1 MRPAAADLLER
12 HRAERVGPLA
22 DRLVATIR
30 AENAGYVDLPVV
42 PVDDLRASCVDNVAR
57 VLQLLAVE
65 LGLAPDRSGAAVDR
79 YDAARAT
86 GRRRAEQGLPLDDV
100 LRSFRMGGRL
110 IWDDLLDQAD
120 GILEA
125 RETREL
131 GTALWA
137 VVDRTSA
144 AVAAAYHRAEASA
157 IRVHEQ
163 RRTALWEDLL
173 AGRGAD
179 AAFAAEAARVLDLA
193 PGPCVVVVAPAGSPA
208 EAGRRAE
215 THLRVA
221 GHRSSWV
228 RRAVGLV
235 GVVEAPAG
243 STGALG
249 PALETAEV
257 GPTGVSGVAAGLG
270 QAEEAFTQ
278 AVAAQRIAVARGLP
292 VVAFDDALP
301 DALVLAAPTIAA
313 RLARHWLGPL
323 LALPADESRALL
335 DTLEAWVRTGGS
347 PTATARALPC
357 HRNTVLN
364 RLRRVQRLTDGRLGE
379 GAPPAELSLALAA
392 HRLGVVD

>member
-1 MRPAAADLLER
+1 
-12 HRAERVGPLA
+12 
-22 DRLVATIR
+22 
-30 AENAGYVDLPVV
+30 
-42 PVDDLRASCVDNVAR
+42 
-57 VLQLLAVE
+57 
-65 LGLAPDRSGAAVDR
+65 
-79 YDAARAT
+79 
-86 GRRRAEQGLPLDDV
+86 
-100 LRSFRMGGRL
+100 MGGRL

-137 VVDRTSA
+137 VVDSTSA
-144 AVAAAYHRAEASA
+144 AVAAAYHQAEASA

-173 AGRGAD
+173 AGRGAE

-193 PGPCVVVVAPAGSPA
+193 PGPCVVVVAPADAAP

-228 RRAVGLV
+228 RRAAGLV
-235 GVVEAPAG
+235 GVVEAPGGQADAVG
-243 STGALG
+243 AALATADVGATGISAVVPELG
-249 PALETAEV
+249 H
-257 GPTGVSGVAAGLG
+257 
-270 QAEEAFTQ
+270 AEEAFGQ
-278 AVAAQRIAVARGLP
+278 AVAAQRIAAARGLP
-292 VVAFDDALP
+292 VVAFDEALP
-301 DALVLAAPTIAA
+301 DALVLAAPAIAA
-313 RLARHWLGPL
+313 RLARHWLDPL

-335 DTLEAWVRTGGS
+335 DTLEAWMRTGGS

-364 RLRRVQRLTDGRLGE
+364 RLRRVQRLTGGLLGE
-379 GAPPAELSLALAA
+379 GAPPAELALALAA
-392 HRLGVVD
+392 YRLGLVD

>member
-1 MRPAAADLLER
+1 MRPAAADLIAR
-12 HRAERVGPLA
+12 HRAARVAPLA
-22 DRLVATIR
+22 ERLVAMIG
-30 AENAGYVDLPVV
+30 AENRGYAEVPVV
-42 PVDDLRASCVDNVAR
+42 PVDDLRASCVANVGR

-65 LGLAPDRSGAAVDR
+65 LGLEVDGDRDL

-110 IWDDLLDQAD
+110 IWDDLLDGSD
-120 GILEA
+120 GTLDA
-125 RETREL
+125 LETREV

-144 AVAAAYHRAEASA
+144 AVAAEYHQTEATSV
-157 IRVHEQ
+157 RVHEQ

-179 AAFAAEAARVLDLA
+179 PAFAAEAARVLDLG
-193 PGPCVVVVAPAGSPA
+193 PGPCVVVVAPADIPG
-208 EAGRRAE
+208 EVGRRAE

-228 RRAVGLV
+228 RRAAGLV
-235 GVVEAPAG
+235 GVVEAPGG
-243 STGALG
+243 SADALA
-249 PALETAEV
+249 PALRTLDA
-257 GPTGVSGVAAGLG
+257 GPTGVSGAVPGFG
-270 QAEEAFTQ
+270 QVEEAFGH

-301 DALVLAAPTIAA
+301 DALVLAAPPVAA

-323 LALPADESRALL
+323 LDLPADESRALL
-335 DTLEAWVRTGGS
+335 DTLEAWVAAGGS

-364 RLRRVQRLTDGRLGE
+364 RLRRVHRLTSGRLGE
-379 GAPPAELSLALAA
+379 GAPPVELSLALAA
-392 HRLGVVD
+392 HRLGIV

>member
-1 MRPAAADLLER
+1 MRPVAADLLAR
-12 HRAERVGPLA
+12 HRAARVGPLA
-22 DRLVATIR
+22 DRLVDTIQ
-30 AENAGYVDLPVV
+30 AENAGYVELPVV
-42 PVDDLRASCVDNVAR
+42 PVEDLRASCVDNVAR

-65 LGLAPDRSGAAVDR
+65 LGLAPDGRGPSVDR

-137 VVDRTSA
+137 VVDSTSA
-144 AVAAAYHRAEASA
+144 AVAAAYHQAEASS

-193 PGPCVVVVAPAGSPA
+193 PGPCVVVVAPAGAPA

-221 GHRSSWV
+221 GHHSSWV
-228 RRAVGLV
+228 RRAIGLV

-243 STGALG
+243 SIDALC
-249 PALETAEV
+249 PALETADV
-257 GPTGVSGVAAGLG
+257 GPTGVSGVAPGLG
-270 QAEEAFTQ
+270 HVEEAFTQ
-278 AVAAQRIAVARGLP
+278 AVAAQRIATARDLA

-301 DALVLAAPTIAA
+301 DALVLAAPAIAG
-313 RLARHWLGPL
+313 RLARHWLAPL

-335 DTLEAWVRTGGS
+335 DTLEAWVGAGGS

-364 RLRRVQRLTDGRLGE
+364 RLRRVHRLTAGRLGE
-379 GAPPAELSLALAA
+379 GAPPAELGLALAA
-392 HRLGVVD
+392 YRLGLVD